1 MTNEAL
7 VNKLM
12 GSDEAQQLL
21 LSESR
26 EHSHLNEKSDLLQRR
41 RPRRG
46 GTSETD
52 INLQQEQNG
61 VLQTPLSPQ
70 CITDKQEAEFKFR
83 LVFLCL
89 AAYLGTGTLCFYLTS
104 YQIEG
109 IKTNNFLDALYF
121 CVVTMTTVGYGDLVP
136 NSTIAKLL
144 ACIYVFTGMA
154 LGGLI
159 LSKAADYI
167 VEKQEIFLA
176 ESMCKAENFGLQEV
190 AKELETKK
198 SKYKFVLAVATFF
211 VLMIAGTVFLYF
223 IENLDFVDALY
234 CVCST
239 VTTLGYGDKSFS
251 TAAGRIFAVFWI
263 LSSTICL
270 AQSFAYLA
278 ELYTEDRQ
286 RSLAK
291 MVLTRKLSLSDLEA
305 ADLDGDK
312 VVSAAEFVVYKLKE
326 MGKINQEDISAVMES
341 FRKLDCDQSG
351 TLTEADIRNF
361 EF

>member
-1 MTNEAL
+1 
-7 VNKLM
+7 M

-26 EHSHLNEKSDLLQRR
+26 DHSQIINEKSDLQRR

-46 GTSETD
+46 GASETE
-52 INLQQEQNG
+52 INLQEQNG
-61 VLQTPLSPQ
+61 AQNPLHDQ
-70 CITDKQEAEFKFR
+70 CMTEKQEAEFHFR
-83 LVFLCL
+83 PVFLYL
-89 AAYLGTGTLCFYLTS
+89 AAYLGTGTLCFFLTS

-109 IKTNNFLDALYF
+109 IKTNGFLDALYF

-136 NSTIAKLL
+136 NSPLAKLL
-144 ACIYVFTGMA
+144 ACIYVFTGIA

-167 VEKQEIFLA
+167 VEKQEIFIVEA
-176 ESMCKAENFGLQEV
+176 ICKAENFGVEEI
-190 AKELETKK
+190 AEELGTNK
-198 SKYKFVLAVATFF
+198 SKYKFVLAASTFC
-211 VLMIAGTVFLYF
+211 VHMIVGTVFLCF
-223 IENLDFVDALY
+223 VENLDFVDALY

-251 TAAGRIFAVFWI
+251 TTIGRTFAVFWI

-278 ELYTEDRQ
+278 ELYTDDRQ

-291 MVLTRKLSLSDLEA
+291 MVLTRKLSPLDLEA

-312 VVSAAEFVVYKLKE
+312 AVSQSRSFIYVFFFFL
-326 MGKINQEDISAVMES
+326 SFAVRDAS
-341 FRKLDCDQSG
+341 VLQSLLY
-351 TLTEADIRNF
+351 TS
-361 EF
+361 